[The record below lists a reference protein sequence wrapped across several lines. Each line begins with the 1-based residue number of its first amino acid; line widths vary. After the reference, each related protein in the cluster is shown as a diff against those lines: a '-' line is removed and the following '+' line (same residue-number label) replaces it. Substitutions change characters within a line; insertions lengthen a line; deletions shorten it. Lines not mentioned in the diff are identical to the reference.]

1 VSQTEH
7 DEPGQWCEAYR
18 WLASKTPIEQVA
30 LESLR
35 GGNSP
40 RLDKHSKE
48 HVAQWRADV
57 EVPPIIVHR
66 STMQII
72 DGARRAAAAQRQH
85 QETIAVRFFEG
96 SQDAAFVLAVVSNDV
111 THGVPLSLQ
120 ERKAAAKR
128 ILGMYPDWSDRMIAS
143 ISGLTHPTI
152 ARIRQTLS
160 TGKAFQLRRRLS
172 RDGKRRPAA
181 PKDPGRGAHM
191 QTSTGSV
198 AGAAPRIGPI
208 EPSAEAMCSVR
219 GRGAS
224 AITPSLPATCG
235 SVPDPGIARAYVA
248 LQRLSADP
256 ALHTDTGRALIRLL
270 RQSLQLHT
278 KVVALSAS
286 APEHCRDTLADAALA
301 IGDAWARV
309 ARELRKQS
317 QRRTAATSLNDRGS
331 GRRSSGE

>member
-1 VSQTEH
+1 MSQTEH
-7 DEPGQWCEAYR
+7 DEPGQRCEAYR

-143 ISGLTHPTI
+143 IAGLTHPTI

-191 QTSTGSV
+191 QTSTGGV
-198 AGAAPRIGPI
+198 TGVCNA
-208 EPSAEAMCSVR
+208 R

-224 AITPSLPATCG
+224 AAPSSPTARG
-235 SVPDPGIARAYVA
+235 VVSDPQMARAYVA

-286 APEHCRDTLADAALA
+286 APEHCRETLADAAAA
-301 IGDAWARV
+301 IGDAWARL
-309 ARELRKQS
+309 ARELRKRS
-317 QRRTAATSLNDRGS
+317 ERRTAATSLNDRGS